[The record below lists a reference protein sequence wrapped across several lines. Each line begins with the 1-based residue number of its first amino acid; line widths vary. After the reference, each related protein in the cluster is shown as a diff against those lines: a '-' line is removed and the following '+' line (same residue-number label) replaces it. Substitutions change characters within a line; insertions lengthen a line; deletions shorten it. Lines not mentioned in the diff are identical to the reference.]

1 MLQEHDLIVLTE
13 DLTGTKFKAGDVG
26 TIVYL
31 SDDSPYYEVEF
42 ISSEG
47 ETIDIVTVPASQVRP
62 VKSMEVMLVRALE

>member
-62 VKSMEVMLVRALE
+62 VKSMDVMLGRALV